1 MFVYIDESGHT
12 GKNSKDPAQPVFHY
26 MAAASLKNLDLD
38 LDGRFKKILKQNGIS
53 EIHGAVNFNKIEDYA
68 ADILKILR
76 SNSVSF
82 FYTIIEKD
90 CMAYAK
96 LYDTIFDNVENK
108 GVRFQAYQVRTLRLM
123 LLGMIIEM
131 VPVDV
136 AHKFYEECLFS
147 KSESDAISVLIDTC
161 NVILSKVHMVRDER
175 AREIIIDAAKWA
187 IKNPSALTTF
197 NADKQNRWAHLPHI
211 AGFLPL
217 MNMLSSYSN
226 EHKSPIMRI
235 THDNQDQLRKVL
247 NEIHRVAS
255 DPNNLKTV
263 NLGEN
268 GTIELTEIKNTVFDL
283 RDSATSFGLQTV
295 DICLYVLSHTDKIEQ
310 NSIDWPNANALL
322 EYVVSH
328 TSPYFLTKENLISEA
343 KERYERI
350 MNAPLT
356 EEDIAR
362 GQKTVD
368 DWERDFQAQPK

>member
-12 GKNSKDPAQPVFHY
+12 GKNSKDAAQPVFHY

-38 LDGRFKKILKQNGIS
+38 LDGRFKKILIKNGIT

-68 ADILKILR
+68 ADILRILR
-76 SNSVSF
+76 ANSVSF

-108 GVRFQAYQVRTLRLM
+108 GVRFQAYQVRTFRLI
-123 LLGMIIEM
+123 LLSMIIEM
-131 VPVDV
+131 LPVDV
-136 AHKFYEECLFS
+136 AHKFYEECLFA

-161 NVILSKVHMVRDER
+161 NAILSRVYIVRDER
-175 AREIIIDAAKWA
+175 GREIITDAAKWA
-187 IKNPSALTTF
+187 INNPSALTTF
-197 NADKQNRWAHLPHI
+197 NADKQDRWGHLPHI

-217 MNMLSSYSN
+217 MSMLSSYSN
-226 EHKSPIMRI
+226 KHKSQIMRI
-235 THDNQDQLRKVL
+235 THDNQDQLHKVL

-268 GTIELTEIKNTVFDL
+268 GTIELAEIKNTVFDL

-295 DICLYVLSHTDKIEQ
+295 DICLYVLSHRDGIEQ
-310 NSIDWPNANALL
+310 NATDWPNANALL
-322 EYVVSH
+322 EYVISH
-328 TSPYFLTKENLISEA
+328 TSRYLLTKEYLISEA
-343 KERYERI
+343 KGRYEHI

-356 EEDIAR
+356 EEDIAQ

-368 DWERDFQAQPK
+368 DWERDFLSQSK